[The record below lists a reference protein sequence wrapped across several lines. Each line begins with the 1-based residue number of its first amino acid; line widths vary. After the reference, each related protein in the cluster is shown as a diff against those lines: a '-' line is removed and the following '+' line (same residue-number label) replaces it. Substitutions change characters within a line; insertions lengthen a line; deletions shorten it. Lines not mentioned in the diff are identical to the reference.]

1 MVKNTKLIIAALGLG
16 GLGYFLY
23 KKGYFTN
30 MMPKTNASEVPKP
43 PPPTKATIK
52 NPPTCPSGTKL
63 QLVDIDCNGQDCE
76 VHCVVIPP
84 VPERK
89 IMPIDD
95 VITTF
100 PIDDK
105 VFKKVPENPV
115 IFYPYSD
122 KPIEVILNPYVGI
135 PQNSYVQVTDNTFNR
150 DIIFVEQ
157 DPFKGTARGK
167 GSLDYELNQLIY
179 R

>member
-1 MVKNTKLIIAALGLG
+1 MEKGTKLIIATLGLG

-23 KKGYFTN
+23 KKGYFTS
-30 MMPKTNASEVPKP
+30 ASEATITTPKP
-43 PPPTKATIK
+43 VVDTKITIK

-105 VFKKVPENPV
+105 VFKKVPGNPV
-115 IFYPYSD
+115 IFYPYTD

-135 PQNSYVQVTDNTFNR
+135 PQNPYGQVTDNTFNR

-157 DPFKGTARGK
+157 DPYMGIGRGK
-167 GSLDYELNQLIY
+167 GSLDYELNQMLY
-179 R
+179 L